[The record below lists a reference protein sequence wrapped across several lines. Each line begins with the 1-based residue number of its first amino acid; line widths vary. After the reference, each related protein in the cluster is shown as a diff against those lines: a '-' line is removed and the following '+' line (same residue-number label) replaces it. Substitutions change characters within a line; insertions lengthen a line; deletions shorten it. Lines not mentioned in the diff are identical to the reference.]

1 MTQVSLNF
9 LHNFYLNNSMIASN
23 ITGHLAYFFC
33 TQMFIAA
40 CRAKQDSNTIPLMSH
55 VGKNKIS

>member
-1 MTQVSLNF
+1 
-9 LHNFYLNNSMIASN
+9 MIASN

-33 TQMFIAA
+33 IQMFIAA